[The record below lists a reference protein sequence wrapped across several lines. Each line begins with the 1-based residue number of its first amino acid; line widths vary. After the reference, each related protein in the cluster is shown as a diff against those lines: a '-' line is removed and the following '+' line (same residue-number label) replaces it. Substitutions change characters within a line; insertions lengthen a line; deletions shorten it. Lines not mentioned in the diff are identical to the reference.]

1 MTRSSYSAGTKR
13 KNPIELRM
21 AISSAVTGPVS
32 TMGSVKSSRPA
43 GLSTRAH
50 SAITRGRFGQVVDR
64 VDARHGVE
72 AVVGEWQWLAGVRT
86 LEPSPIVQATRA
98 GERARRGDGLVVHVD
113 PDDRTSG
120 LVEDAQRRPAGSAPD
135 VQKRVTRRQRQPLD
149 ERVLLVGGE
158 PAVLPDVFAERL
170 AADRFIDGV
179 LEASVIRVV
188 VREATVCVRSR
199 RIVHRAILSV
209 ATVSRRPRHNMLVTG
224 KPTGIYYGWTVLVV
238 AALAMVGTLPGR
250 TQATTLSRRCPHGDC
265 HGIGS
270 PHVGARHHRGAP
282 DRGVRGRLAG
292 RPAWASAPPSIRH
305 R

>member
-1 MTRSSYSAGTKR
+1 MPGEAGR
-13 KNPIELRM
+13 GGEEGLLGVERPIAFDLAQRGGPGLASGAPALGDRRHVGRDALSRQQPEPLIHDDPLVTLGRHEEEKSNRAPYGDFVGRHGSGQHDGIGEEQPPGWSERASPLRNH
-21 AISSAVTGPVS
+21 A
-32 TMGSVKSSRPA
+32 RP
-43 GLSTRAH
+43 
-50 SAITRGRFGQVVDR
+50 IGQVVDR

-86 LEPSPIVQATRA
+86 LESSPIVQATRA

-188 VREATVCVRSR
+188 VREATVCVR
-199 RIVHRAILSV
+199 
-209 ATVSRRPRHNMLVTG
+209 
-224 KPTGIYYGWTVLVV
+224 
-238 AALAMVGTLPGR
+238 
-250 TQATTLSRRCPHGDC
+250 
-265 HGIGS
+265 
-270 PHVGARHHRGAP
+270 
-282 DRGVRGRLAG
+282 
-292 RPAWASAPPSIRH
+292 
-305 R
+305 